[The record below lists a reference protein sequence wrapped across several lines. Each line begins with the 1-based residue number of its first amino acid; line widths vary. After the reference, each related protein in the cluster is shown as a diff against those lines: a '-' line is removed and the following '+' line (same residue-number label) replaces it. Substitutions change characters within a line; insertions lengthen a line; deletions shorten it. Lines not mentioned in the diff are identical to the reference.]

1 MSDAELLAQAQAA
14 LHALLTGQQMV
25 EVDYNGRRVKFTP
38 ATVNNLRAYISELQA
53 RIANQCQR
61 GAIGFIL

>member
-1 MSDAELLAQAQAA
+1 MSDAELLADAQAA

-25 EVDYNGRRVKFTP
+25 EVEYNGRRTRFTP
-38 ATVNNLRAYISELQA
+38 ATINTLRAYISELQA
-53 RIANQCQR
+53 RINGQCQR